1 MVATTAPARSPD
13 PFALTEEERAVRDT
27 AAQFAQRELAPTVAQ
42 RDEEERYDRALFDRM
57 GALGLTGLPYP
68 EQYGGAGLGT
78 FPLVLALEEIAAAD
92 MGMAVSLSVH
102 VLSQLCILSGG
113 TDEQKD
119 RFLPPMTAGTRLG
132 AFALTEPQAGSDAA
146 ALGLRAERSGDDYLL
161 TGSKVWITNGAHADV
176 VIVFATVDRAL
187 GREGITAF
195 AVERDTPG
203 FRVGSHERKMGI
215 RDSVSAEL
223 IFDGARVP
231 ATNRLGE
238 EGTGLKLA
246 LSALGAGRIGIAS
259 ACVGLARAALEH
271 AARYATQR
279 SQFGRSIAEQEMI
292 QAMLADM
299 ATSVEAAR
307 LLAWRAARLRDAGQP
322 INAASSMAKLYAS
335 DTAMRVATDAVQIYG
350 GAGYS
355 RDNPVERFMRD
366 AKGAQIYE
374 GTNQIQRL
382 IVAQHLIEEAR
393 RLG

>member
-1 MVATTAPARSPD
+1 MTATAVRRPD
-13 PFALTEEERAVRDT
+13 PFALTEEERAIRAT

-42 RDEEERYDRALFDRM
+42 RDEEERYDRGLFDRM
-57 GALGLTGLPYP
+57 GELGLTGIPYP
-68 EQYGGAGLGT
+68 EEFGGAGLGT
-78 FPLVLALEEIAAAD
+78 FPWVLACEEIAAAD

-102 VLSQLCILSGG
+102 VLSQLCIFSFG
-113 TDEQKD
+113 TDEQKP
-119 RFLPPMTAGTRLG
+119 RLLPPMTAGARLG
-132 AFALTEPQAGSDAA
+132 AFALTEPQAGSDASA
-146 ALGLRAERSGDDYLL
+146 IALRAERDGDDYLL
-161 TGSKVWITNGAHADV
+161 TGTKVWITNGADADV
-176 VIVFATVDRAL
+176 VVVFATIDRAL

-195 AVERDTPG
+195 VVERDTPG

-215 RDSVSAEL
+215 RDSASVEL

-231 ATNRLGE
+231 AANRLGD
-238 EGTGLKLA
+238 EGQGLKVA
-246 LSALGAGRIGIAS
+246 LSGLGAGRIGIAA

-279 SQFGRSIAEQEMI
+279 TQFGRSIAEQEMV
-292 QAMLADM
+292 QAMLADA

-307 LLAWRAARLRDAGQP
+307 LLTWRAARLRDAGQP

-382 IVAQHLIEEAR
+382 VVAQHLIEDLR
-393 RLG
+393 RSG

>member
-1 MVATTAPARSPD
+1 MTATAVRRPD
-13 PFALTEEERAVRDT
+13 PFALTEEERAIRST

-57 GALGLTGLPYP
+57 GELGLTAIPYP
-68 EQYGGAGLGT
+68 EEYGGAGLGT
-78 FPLVLALEEIAAAD
+78 FSWVLACEEIAAVD

-102 VLSQLCILSGG
+102 VLSQLCIFSFG
-113 TDEQKD
+113 TDEQKS
-119 RFLPPMTAGTRLG
+119 RLLPPMAAGQRLG
-132 AFALTEPQAGSDAA
+132 AFALTEPQAGSDASA
-146 ALGLRAERSGDDYLL
+146 IALRAQRDGDDYLL
-161 TGSKVWITNGAHADV
+161 TGTKVWITNGADADV
-176 VIVFATVDRAL
+176 VVAFATVDRAL

-195 AVERDTPG
+195 VVERGTPG

-215 RDSVSAEL
+215 RDSVSVEL
-223 IFDGARVP
+223 IFEEARVP
-231 ATNRLGE
+231 AINRLGE
-238 EGTGLKLA
+238 EGQGLKVA

-279 SQFGRSIAEQEMI
+279 SQFGRMIAEQEMV
-292 QAMLADM
+292 QAMLADA

-307 LLAWRAARLRDAGQP
+307 LLTWRAARLRDAGQP

-335 DTAMRVATDAVQIYG
+335 DTAMRVTTDAVQIYG

-382 IVAQHLIEEAR
+382 VVAQHLIEELR
-393 RLG
+393 RTG